1 MLRSPSIGK
10 GVGAEAQGGLE
21 NGCVC
26 STFEVYGRGE
36 EKYRD
41 ITGLDAS
48 KQAAEGMG
56 LQWKHWYMIFGRC
69 DAVAVLEAPDDDTF
83 MKFALSQ
90 AKTGTTV
97 SETLKAFTEDDFR
110 RIVASLPS

>member
-1 MLRSPSIGK
+1 MATYVVLLRFTEEGRKNIGD
-10 GVGAEAQGGLE
+10 V
-21 NGCVC
+21 
-26 STFEVYGRGE
+26 S
-36 EKYRD
+36 
-41 ITGLDAS
+41 GLDAA
-48 KQAAEGMG
+48 KQAAEQMG
-56 LQWKHWYMIFGRC
+56 LQWKQWYMTFGRY
-69 DAVAVLEAPDDDTF
+69 DAVVVLEAPDDDTF